1 MVPSLLRGLL
11 SRYSGGGD
19 CGRAHRYP
27 LSSAPTGRPAIAHH
41 PSGARPISSD
51 AIENTTSPQTNRVVQ
66 QDHEV
71 ADQHRK
77 RDGAGVF
84 VRHALQKPHPL
95 VITGIRSLGE
105 AKELKNHGGVLLFV
119 DAPSEVRYERM
130 RSRNRDAEVGLTLE
144 QFQANE
150 AQEWHQGETDAD
162 FNLRDIKAMA
172 DITIDNTLPVDQFV
186 AIVYAALGLKQAGD
200 S

>member
-1 MVPSLLRGLL
+1 MSTSNKSPQLIGIAGSFA
-11 SRYSGGGD
+11 SGKD
-19 CGRAHRYP
+19 TIAHR
-27 LSSAPTGRPAIAHH
+27 LVEDFGFTHVSTGDMVREIALRERDSIERP
-41 PSGARPISSD
+41 
-51 AIENTTSPQTNRVVQ
+51 VL
-66 QDHEV
+66 HEV

>member
-1 MVPSLLRGLL
+1 MSTSSKSPQLIGIAGSFA
-11 SRYSGGGD
+11 SGKD
-19 CGRAHRYP
+19 TIAHR
-27 LSSAPTGRPAIAHH
+27 LVEDFGFTHVSTGDMVREIALRERDSIERP
-41 PSGARPISSD
+41 
-51 AIENTTSPQTNRVVQ
+51 VL
-66 QDHEV
+66 HEV